1 MKGRARA
8 TACGKEA
15 AGRKSAMS
23 AIIRPATE
31 ADLPAIVA
39 IANEAVENS
48 AAIWSWTK
56 VTLEDRKVWLA
67 ARAARGFPVLVSE
80 RDGSVAGYASYGDF
94 RAFDGYLHTVEHS
107 IYMATD
113 ARGQGLGAP
122 LLAALIDHARGAGKH
137 VMVAGIALPNPASI
151 ALHAG
156 AGFVEVGRM
165 PQVGFKFG
173 AFQDL
178 LLMQK
183 ML

>member
-1 MKGRARA
+1 M
-8 TACGKEA
+8 
-15 AGRKSAMS
+15 
-23 AIIRPATE
+23 IRPAIE

-48 AAIWSWTK
+48 AALWSWTE
-56 VTLEDRKVWLA
+56 VTLEDRKVWMA

-80 RDGSVAGYASYGDF
+80 RNGVVAGYASYGDF
-94 RAFDGYLHTVEHS
+94 RSFDGYLHTVEHS

-122 LLAALIDHARGAGKH
+122 LLAALVAHAREAGKH
-137 VMVAGIALPNPASI
+137 VMVAAIALPNPASV
-151 ALHAG
+151 ALHTS